1 VENSDLAGSAYPKVS
16 GQRILII
23 GSPGA
28 GKTTF
33 SKRLAQDTGLP
44 LFHLD
49 EMFWQAGWV
58 EQDKGVFDKIL
69 REVLVQNQWIID
81 GNYKRTLAERLKY
94 ADSVYFLDIGRWR
107 ATYRILKRWLMREG
121 LQAEGCPQRADL
133 AFVKFVFWTFPR
145 RDRQRI
151 IDLLDQH
158 KDLIDVRVI

>member
-1 VENSDLAGSAYPKVS
+1 MTYPKTN

-49 EMFWQAGWV
+49 HMFWRSGWV
-58 EQDKGVFDKIL
+58 EQDKGVFRQALHDTL
-69 REVLVQNQWIID
+69 AQDQWIID
-81 GNYKRTLAERLKY
+81 GNYISSLTERLKY

-121 LQAEGCPQRADL
+121 LQAEGCPQRVDL

-151 IDLLDQH
+151 IDLLDRH

>member
-1 VENSDLAGSAYPKVS
+1 
-16 GQRILII
+16 LII

-49 EMFWQAGWV
+49 EMFWQTGWI

-69 REVLVQNQWIID
+69 REVLVQDQLIID

-94 ADSVYFLDIGRWR
+94 ADSVYFIDAGRWR
-107 ATYRILKRWLMREG
+107 ATYRILKRCFVREG
-121 LQAEGCPQRADL
+121 LQAEGCPQRVDL
-133 AFVKFVFWTFPR
+133 AFVKYTFWTFPR
-145 RDRQRI
+145 RDRQII
-151 IDLLDQH
+151 IDVLDLH
-158 KDLIDVRVI
+158 KDQIDVRVI

>member
-1 VENSDLAGSAYPKVS
+1 VENSDLACSAYPKAS
-16 GQRILII
+16 GQRILVI

-33 SKRLAQDTGLP
+33 SKRLAKDTGLP

-49 EMFWQAGWV
+49 HMFWRSGWV
-58 EQDKGVFDKIL
+58 EQDKSVFRQALNDTL
-69 REVLVQNQWIID
+69 AQDQWIID
-81 GNYKRTLAERLKY
+81 GNYISSLTERLKY

-121 LQAEGCPQRADL
+121 LQAEGCPQRVDL

-158 KDLIDVRVI
+158 KDLIAVRVI